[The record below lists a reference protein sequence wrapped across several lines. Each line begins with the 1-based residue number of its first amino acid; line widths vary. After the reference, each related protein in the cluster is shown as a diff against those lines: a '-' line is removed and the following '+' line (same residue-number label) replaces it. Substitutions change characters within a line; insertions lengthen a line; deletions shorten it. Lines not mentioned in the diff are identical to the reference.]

1 MITKRQGFI
10 ASGVLAGALLLGT
23 AGLAA
28 AQDPTGSH
36 APNPMWTGP
45 GAGQMGAGMSGQMGA
60 GMSGQMGAGM
70 SGQMGAMGTD
80 GAYDDAQMAAMHAQ
94 HHTTN

>member
-60 GMSGQMGAGM
+60 GMSGQMGA
-70 SGQMGAMGTD
+70 MGTD